1 MPEYMNI
8 KLFETD
14 ERRCDRLNELVDT
27 DRVMIINGDGRDL
40 ALLQEEG
47 IKNTQAFVALTGN
60 AEMNILACLTAK
72 RLGVR
77 KTVAMV
83 ENLDYVSMAES
94 LDIGTIVNKKALA
107 ASYIYQMMLDADVN
121 NIRFLMS
128 ANADVAE
135 FTAQQGSKVTRK
147 KVFELGLPKGATI
160 GGLVRHGEGILV
172 SGGTQIEAGDSVVV
186 FCHNINMSKIEK
198 FFNNSSLTTH
208 PLPLTSKN
216 HA

>member
-1 MPEYMNI
+1 M
-8 KLFETD
+8 
-14 ERRCDRLNELVDT
+14 
-27 DRVMIINGDGRDL
+27 
-40 ALLQEEG
+40 
-47 IKNTQAFVALTGN
+47 ALTGN
-60 AEMNILACLTAK
+60 AETNILACMTAK

-147 KVFELGLPKGATI
+147 KVFELGLPKDATI
-160 GGLVRHGEGILV
+160 GGLVRHDEGFLV
-172 SGGTQIEAGDSVVV
+172 SGNTQIEAGDSVVV
-186 FCHNINMSKIEK
+186 FCHDIHMSKIEK
-198 FFNNSSLTTH
+198 FF
-208 PLPLTSKN
+208 K
-216 HA
+216 